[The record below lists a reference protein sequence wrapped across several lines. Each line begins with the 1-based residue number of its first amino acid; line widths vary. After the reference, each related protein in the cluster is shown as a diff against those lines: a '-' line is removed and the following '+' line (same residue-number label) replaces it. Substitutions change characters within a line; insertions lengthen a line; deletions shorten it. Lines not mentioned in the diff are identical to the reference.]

1 MNLCINIE
9 PRILLI
15 RASGLSL
22 VREVTHSDLGDIT
35 GSSLAM
41 DVWGVWGGGFF
52 VVCCLL
58 LNEEA

>member
-22 VREVTHSDLGDIT
+22 VGEVTHSDLGDIT

-41 DVWGVWGGGFF
+41 GVWGVWGGGFF
-52 VVCCLL
+52 VVCC
-58 LNEEA
+58 

>member
-22 VREVTHSDLGDIT
+22 VGEVTHSDLGDIT

-52 VVCCLL
+52 VVCC
-58 LNEEA
+58 